1 MPLNTR
7 DVTVDYLPQE
17 GIVNL
22 EQRYKEKDVDTAMK
36 AQKNLA
42 LENVSIYA
50 PGLDTDYLRQSNR
63 EITYSFALANIY
75 RSINTIYDK
84 IQIRTS
90 DDDATK
96 KYKQMEKDLFE
107 MLAKKIENIYP
118 EVLKIEYPDSGLK
131 FENGRVSAN
140 MKGNPEAELTDAAL
154 KEKIGTYLN
163 NLTQI
168 TEAIKKD
175 SPTFQASSM
184 QILEEYTA
192 KVNDKLE
199 GKKVIAEEKTD
210 EEIIGVVK
218 KNIALL
224 IRDDSNSQESYKID
238 RERAV
243 NSLAQKLAPLGM
255 DLEVVPIEE
264 KSPQEE
270 TLSQAKTCIL
280 RAAWDGF
287 IERPK
292 QYSCSKTLQN
302 ILLHPRPGDNKPEQ
316 YNLQKNEIWKLCEK
330 LPEFVEVRSDL
341 QKALANRQFPPEK
354 VAELTYADMAYLICE
369 QRQSASS
376 DVERRQK
383 RGQNE
388 VDGVRMISSGRA
400 KFFVNY
406 VNKHANDLKKLLTA
420 KGMSQKE
427 IKTTL
432 NTMRAGKSVDIFDG
446 HHNFAINDPDRF
458 CKITG
463 EKWWEMNNHVVLMDK
478 KAHNLLHSLENNV
491 TSRGILLNEEDSKT
505 SHRTIFTDKNSGK
518 KFYLAIRVKE
528 GIDGLIGL
536 HRETI
541 YDKKYLTDHS
551 FENGQKTGSQ
561 PLKAKNKAEKSEQRK
576 AEKETFAPTN
586 NQQALQHAKE
596 RKTKLNEQKATYTS
610 QNKVENNP
618 QQNPKK
624 ERFVTR
630 KDYLGQRN
638 KGGAQKFNNR

>member
-22 EQRYKEKDVDTAMK
+22 DQRYKEKDTDIAQK
-36 AQKNLA
+36 AQNNLA
-42 LENVSIYA
+42 LKNVSIYA
-50 PGLDTDYLRQSNR
+50 PGLDADYLHQTNR

-75 RSINTIYDK
+75 RSINTINDK
-84 IQIRTS
+84 IHIRPS
-90 DDDATK
+90 DDEATQ
-96 KYKQMEKDLFE
+96 KYKQMEKDLFG
-107 MLAKKIENIYP
+107 MLAKKLENIYP
-118 EVLKIEYPDSGLK
+118 EVLKTEYPDSGLK

-140 MKGNPEAELTDAAL
+140 MKGEPTAELKDEAL
-154 KEKIGTYLN
+154 KEKISKYLG

-184 QILEEYTA
+184 RFLDEYTS
-192 KVNDKLE
+192 KINDKLT
-199 GKKVIAEEKTD
+199 GKKVITEEKTD
-210 EEIIGVVK
+210 EEIIDVVK
-218 KNIALL
+218 KNIAIL
-224 IRDDSNSQESYKID
+224 IRDDSNSPESYKID

-243 NSLAQKLAPLGM
+243 NTLAQKLAPLGM
-255 DLEVVPIEE
+255 DLEVVPIED

-292 QYSCSKTLQN
+292 QYNCSKTLQN
-302 ILLHPRPGDNKPEQ
+302 ILLHPQPGDNKPEQ
-316 YNLQKNEIWKLCEK
+316 YNLEDNEIWKLCEK
-330 LPEFVEVRSDL
+330 LPEFEEIKSDL
-341 QKALANRQFPPEK
+341 QKALANRNFPQEA

-369 QRQSASS
+369 QRQADSS

-383 RGQNE
+383 RGKNE
-388 VDGVRMISSGRA
+388 VDGVKMISSGRA
-400 KFFVNY
+400 KFFENY
-406 VNKHANDLKKLLTA
+406 VNKHAEDLKKLLAA
-420 KGMSQKE
+420 KGMPHQE

-432 NTMRAGKSVDIFDG
+432 KTMRARKSVDIFDG

-458 CKITG
+458 CKVTG
-463 EKWWEMNNHVVLMDK
+463 EEWWKMNNHVVLMDK
-478 KAHNLLHSLENNV
+478 KAHTLLHSLENNV
-491 TSRGILLNEEDSKT
+491 TYRGILLNEEESKT
-505 SHRTIFTDKNSGK
+505 SHRTIFTDKKSGK
-518 KFYLAIRVKE
+518 KFYLAVRVKE
-528 GIDGLIGL
+528 GIDGLMGL

-541 YDKKYLTDHS
+541 YDKNYLSDNS
-551 FENGQKTGSQ
+551 FVNGQKI
-561 PLKAKNKAEKSEQRK
+561 PNKKPEPKNKSEKAEQRK
-576 AEKETFAPTN
+576 AEKEALSKTD

-596 RKTKLNEQKATYTS
+596 RKTKLNEQKAAYTAPE
-610 QNKVENNP
+610 KTENSSP
-618 QQNPKK
+618 PNPKK

-630 KDYLGQRN
+630 KDYLGQRG